1 MRTDTALR
9 RIRDARRF
17 RDNLRERLGGGVACA
32 SYAVGTLLGGRG
44 LMEIG
49 GVAVNPGS
57 VKETAWLAEDPTW
70 AQAVRANGLVFAS
83 GASGLADARTGALMQ
98 KLYGDQRGQTRQ
110 ALRRLEAALNR
121 FDSTLD
127 DVLRLDVFLD
137 DIYYEDE
144 FIEAAREFFG
154 NDPAGHEHRRRG
166 PRTKRGSRALRH
178 RGGVAF
184 RGGQSNDD
192 RGCTTSCVWR
202 QCRGYRR

>member
-1 MRTDTALR
+1 
-9 RIRDARRF
+9 
-17 RDNLRERLGGGVACA
+17 
-32 SYAVGTLLGGRG
+32 
-44 LMEIG
+44 MEIG
-49 GVAVNPGS
+49 GVAVNPGG

-98 KLYGDQRGQTRQ
+98 ELYGDQRGQTRQ

-154 NDPAGHEHRRRG
+154 NDPPAMNIVGVDLEHNAEVELSAIAAG
-166 PRTKRGSRALRH
+166 
-178 RGGVAF
+178 
-184 RGGQSNDD
+184 
-192 RGCTTSCVWR
+192 
-202 QCRGYRR
+202 